1 MTIHDLIFKS
11 GSFLDKEY
19 KKNTYLE
26 RADLIRVNDDNITKS
41 IISFNLEELLESPE
55 SKSNLVLKPN
65 DLIRVY
71 GKSSFNSN
79 YTVSINGNV
88 KKPGV
93 YSLKKDMDLK
103 DLILEAGG
111 LNNNIYNYRV
121 EVARL
126 DPSNTNLNKYA
137 EVITF
142 NIDQNFKIISKFDQS
157 FQKELL
163 SDDNSYLLKPHDL
176 ITLRSNP
183 YFDSQKL
190 VKVSGEVLYP
200 GDYTI
205 LTSHEKITDIISR
218 AGGLKP
224 NAYLSASQYF
234 RKGIR
239 IKASFEKNYK
249 KSKIKTKF

>member
-1 MTIHDLIFKS
+1 
-11 GSFLDKEY
+11 
-19 KKNTYLE
+19 
-26 RADLIRVNDDNITKS
+26 
-41 IISFNLEELLESPE
+41 
-55 SKSNLVLKPN
+55 
-65 DLIRVY
+65 
-71 GKSSFNSN
+71 
-79 YTVSINGNV
+79 
-88 KKPGV
+88 
-93 YSLKKDMDLK
+93 MDLK

-121 EVARL
+121 EVASL

-157 FQKELL
+157 FQKELP
-163 SDDNSYLLKPHDL
+163 SDDNLYLLKPHDL

-183 YFDSQKL
+183 YFNSQKTN
-190 VKVSGEVLYP
+190 KVSGEVLYP

-205 LTSHEKITDIISR
+205 LTSHEKIDIISR

-239 IKASFEKNYK
+239 IKS
-249 KSKIKTKF
+249 II